1 MPMTSRKYSNRAALE
16 LLTTPQSIFCAIIR
30 DIQRARRVIDMEFY
44 IFEEDNVGRAFVEL
58 LLRKA
63 RQGVAVR
70 MLLDGFGSRNV
81 SRRTLGRL
89 TASGVDVRTS
99 QFVSNCRNHRK
110 IVVVD
115 DSVAYT
121 GGVNIAD
128 RYVSGNHLGLWHDVV
143 LRISGGAVQGLS
155 RILEYDSLLMEGV
168 NSELVVRSDSR
179 VALYASE
186 MQGGR
191 AMRLLLRSIAESAH
205 NQIVITTPYLFPSS
219 DMLKLLASAV
229 KRGVVV
235 RVVVPTRSDVAVLDA
250 MMPKYVAEA
259 MDVGID
265 VRQVAGAFV
274 HAKMAIVDAE
284 SVVVGSANLDARSL
298 RLNRELMV
306 VTDDSG
312 VCSAACKFVE
322 SLCAESTP
330 AKRIPRVGLISRLL
344 ARVLSPLL

>member
-1 MPMTSRKYSNRAALE
+1 MPMTSRNHSNRTALE

-30 DIQRARRVIDMEFY
+30 DIQRARRVVDMEFY

-81 SRRTLGRL
+81 SRRTLDRL
-89 TASGVDVRTS
+89 LASGVDVRTS

-115 DSVAYT
+115 DLVAYT

-128 RYVSGNHLGLWHDVV
+128 RYVSGSSLGLWHDVV
-143 LRISGGAVQGLS
+143 LRISGSAVQGLS
-155 RILEYDSLLMEGV
+155 RILDYDSLRIEGV
-168 NSELVVRSDSR
+168 DSELVVQNDSHI
-179 VALYASE
+179 ALYVSE
-186 MQGGR
+186 MQQGR
-191 AMRLLLRSIAESAH
+191 AMELLLRSIAESAH

-219 DMLKLLASAV
+219 DMLELLASAV
-229 KRGVVV
+229 RRGVEV

-250 MMPKYVAEA
+250 VMPTYVAEA
-259 MDVGID
+259 IEAGID

-274 HAKMAIVDAE
+274 HAKMALIDGARL
-284 SVVVGSANLDARSL
+284 VVGSANLDARSL
-298 RLNRELMV
+298 RLNSELMV
-306 VTDDSG
+306 ETDDSG
-312 VCSAACKFVE
+312 VCSAANKFIE
-322 SLCAESTP
+322 LLCADSVP
-330 AKRIPRVGLISRLL
+330 VKRVPRVGLVSRLL